1 MGKTMVWYYIAVALT
16 LSAVICLVSI
26 VALDYSTYLDLQR
39 RLRKERNKAEPKPTR
54 RSEKHTDSERSAIK
68 TSSH

>member
-16 LSAVICLVSI
+16 LSAVIWLVSI

-39 RLRKERNKAEPKPTR
+39 RLKKERRKAAQI
-54 RSEKHTDSERSAIK
+54 HQ
-68 TSSH
+68 